1 MENVSDLLPRRSL
14 RGISFEPLGPAFAK
28 ENPRRSMDN
37 LEAGLARR
45 MDHVGA
51 MKAGIFESRLKSG
64 EGNGGSHRAD
74 LDIGQE

>member
-1 MENVSDLLPRRSL
+1 
-14 RGISFEPLGPAFAK
+14 
-28 ENPRRSMDN
+28 MDN